1 MELAELI
8 IHIAELI
15 GTIAFAVSGVIVAI
29 EKQLDFFGA
38 MVLGVT
44 TAVGGGALRDVLLGI
59 TPPTMF
65 QNYVVVAVAVATSG
79 LVFMIEYSSRGLL
92 NKQKNNYLQVIN
104 IFDAVGLGV
113 FTVIGVNTA
122 IMNSYS
128 DNWFLAIFI
137 GTITGIGGG
146 VLRDVLAGRIP
157 LVLYKEVYALAAISG
172 AALFYILHQ
181 TGLNLTLAML
191 FGASAVML
199 IRLLAIYFKWSLPKV
214 PQ

>member
-172 AALFYILHQ
+172 ASLFYILHQ